1 MRDFLF
7 NLRKYQRVWIP
18 RSLDGF
24 NSWTYPGINHVGP
37 VFAGVPREVP
47 PPLDDENT
55 GVADLAGP
63 DLLQLETPGEI
74 TLVLGTA
81 RESRTE
87 MWDFIRS

>member
-1 MRDFLF
+1 M
-7 NLRKYQRVWIP
+7 KYQRIFIP
-18 RSLDGF
+18 RSLDSF
-24 NSWTYPGINHVGP
+24 DPRTQPGINHVGP